1 MNATE
6 RFAQNLAEQRE
17 KAGLAPEDLAR
28 RASISPTQLRSIE
41 RGEEEPALETLAKL
55 SGSLQVSIAVLLVGL
70 DWDPVDGL
78 KITGAR

>member
-28 RASISPTQLRSIE
+28 RASISPAQLRSIE
-41 RGEEEPALETLAKL
+41 RGEEEPGIETLIKL
-55 SGSLQVSIAVLLVGL
+55 SGSLEASIGLLLAGL
-70 DWDPVDGL
+70 EWDPVDGL
-78 KITGAR
+78 KISGDR